1 DMPFD
6 ILKLD
11 INLIKSYQ
19 VSERARYVIQAVER
33 MAHEMG
39 LSVVAEGVETK
50 EEFDNM
56 RKCGV
61 DSIQGFY
68 FSKPLPVYE
77 FMDFIRRH
85 NSP

>member
-1 DMPFD
+1 
-6 ILKLD
+6 
-11 INLIKSYQ
+11 
-19 VSERARYVIQAVER
+19 